1 MSLEQQVVNKLR
13 ELPPEQQ
20 EEVLEFVESLTRKN
34 GSKEP
39 LRNLRGLWKNL
50 NITITDEDIREARRE
65 MWGKFPRDIF

>member
-1 MSLEQQVVNKLR
+1 MNKLR

-20 EEVLEFVESLTRKN
+20 KEVLEFADSLTRKN

-65 MWGKFPRDIF
+65 MWGNFPRDIEL